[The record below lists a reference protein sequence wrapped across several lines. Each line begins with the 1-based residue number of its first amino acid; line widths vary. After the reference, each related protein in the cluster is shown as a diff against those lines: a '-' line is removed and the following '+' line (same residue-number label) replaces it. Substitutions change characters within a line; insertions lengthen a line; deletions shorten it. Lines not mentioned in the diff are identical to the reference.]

1 MLLYFKISGNQCQQ
15 TQIMSET
22 LSPTW
27 DQTLV
32 FHDIV
37 LHADGA
43 VVGKNPPVVIIE
55 IFDFDKIVGTAVL
68 NFELN

>member
-1 MLLYFKISGNQCQQ
+1 
-15 TQIMSET
+15 MSET

-43 VVGKNPPVVIIE
+43 VVAKNPPVVIIE
-55 IFDFDKIVGTAVL
+55 IFDFDKIVGAMNL
-68 NFELN
+68 NFIFNTFFIFIL